1 MARAR
6 TPVAVAKA
14 TGAAAKNPQRHR
26 GRAAPAGVAML
37 GAPSAYLEA
46 HEREAFKRFKKE
58 LPWLKESHRLL
69 VELGARLRG
78 CLMHPDLE
86 KRGLSLQGSQEL
98 RRICAQL
105 GATPADE
112 SKVNHGDGGDQDPD
126 DGYFAPPPSIGAGKP
141 H

>member
-6 TPVAVAKA
+6 TPVAAAKT

-26 GRAAPAGVAML
+26 DRKAPAGVAPL
-37 GAPSAYLEA
+37 GEPSAYLEP
-46 HEREAFKRFKKE
+46 HEKQAFKRFQKE

-69 VELGARLRG
+69 VEIAARFRG
-78 CLMHPDLE
+78 QLMHPDLE
-86 KRGLSLQGSQEL
+86 KRGLSLQGMQEL
-98 RRICAQL
+98 RRILGSL

-112 SKVNHGDGGDQDPD
+112 SKVSMADGGDEDED
-126 DGYFAPPPSIGAGKP
+126 DALFAPPPAGAAKP